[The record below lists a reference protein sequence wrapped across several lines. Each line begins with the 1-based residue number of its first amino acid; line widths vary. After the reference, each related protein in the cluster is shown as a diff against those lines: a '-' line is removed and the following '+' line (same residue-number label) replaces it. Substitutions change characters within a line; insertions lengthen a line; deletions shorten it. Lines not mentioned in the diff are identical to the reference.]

1 MGYLVGLERV
11 LNGPILVWPLP
22 MLERLL
28 GDCQNCTM
36 CWIRFVSLPL
46 LVASSNRGVSTEAAG
61 RWTYLTTLPL
71 MKTFL
76 TELCS
81 MAHLVSAYIPFSV
94 HIQSLVIPCGGT

>member
-11 LNGPILVWPLP
+11 LNEPILVWPLP

-28 GDCQNCTM
+28 GDCQSCTI
-36 CWIRFVSLPL
+36 CWIFCISLPL

-71 MKTFL
+71 MKTFF
-76 TELCS
+76 TELCCDGAFRQRICS
-81 MAHLVSAYIPFSV
+81 LLCSYPVSC
-94 HIQSLVIPCGGT
+94 HTM